1 MLSHL
6 TSTSLCNRSQFD
18 NLQFIIEQLIS
29 NRLYNLESEVRIS
42 HSDKSNFILL
52 YDFSVCHRMDE
63 PILSGS

>member
-6 TSTSLCNRSQFD
+6 TSTSPCNRSQFD